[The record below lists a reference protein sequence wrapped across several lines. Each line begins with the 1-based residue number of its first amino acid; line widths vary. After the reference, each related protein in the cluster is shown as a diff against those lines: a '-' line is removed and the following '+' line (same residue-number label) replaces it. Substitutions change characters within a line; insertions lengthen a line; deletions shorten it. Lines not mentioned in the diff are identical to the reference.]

1 MSQFA
6 SFSQDNTDKYPE
18 EVQRLFKP
26 RPPILHRKPL
36 DLPAH
41 LRKTHSITP
50 LSQWKSEIE
59 KYIEKDTL
67 DKSQKRPKGPRDT
80 FLENHQ
86 TSQYNLRKSTCLRV
100 RQLQEWENAT
110 PESLARYKD
119 PHRTVFVL
127 RLDYRLQEL
136 DLLKHLNRFGD
147 IESVTIIRDKKGNSR
162 GYGFVVFENEADS
175 HNCIKELAPTG
186 LRIPMLESES
196 DARTIL
202 VDMERGRLVRNWK
215 PRRLG
220 GGLGG
225 RHYTRQ
231 STSTLRNPHASA
243 AAARTYERH
252 GGSQNSFGNRR
263 SHPQQRQQGYY
274 NQPPQ
279 SVLFLLLLL
288 LLLLA
293 QYPRVLSK
301 AYGDYTRPPPV
312 ATSQPEV
319 PVSIRDKY
327 AQYVSATVSLQPND
341 KKECSTY
348 KYQRT
353 SLSVRS
359 VRNIRG
365 DT

>member
-263 SHPQQRQQGYY
+263 SHPQQRQQATTVSAVFAAAAAAAAG
-274 NQPPQ
+274 PI
-279 SVLFLLLLL
+279 SEI
-288 LLLLA
+288 
-293 QYPRVLSK
+293 
-301 AYGDYTRPPPV
+301 

-353 SLSVRS
+353 SLSVR
-359 VRNIRG
+359 NDLQLKFG
-365 DT
+365 DKKDNNN